1 MERENNFHFMQ
12 RANAAAVAAV
22 VNAAR
27 GNDAS
32 FLLSLPPSVRPDKLV
47 VLTSIAQR
55 LRFAVYRINGERQ
68 KRKKKKRRK

>member
-32 FLLSLPPSVRPDKLV
+32 FLLSLRPSVRISWL
-47 VLTSIAQR
+47 S
-55 LRFAVYRINGERQ
+55 
-68 KRKKKKRRK
+68 